1 MGPREH
7 ETGQEK
13 RLLRSQTD
21 CVHGRWPLLLGDPIG
36 LRSDELW
43 REGVHRRWYSVPQ
56 PKAVCPRTEHVV
68 KSRLRSNQAISLNL
82 FCSYCAESP
91 YRFCDCIAN
100 VTRYVF
106 LRTGRSPNHIKQRG
120 SVTSLLGVSHTFGP
134 PHRIRFLVAP
144 NPTNMPSI

>member
-7 ETGQEK
+7 ETGQEEC
-13 RLLRSQTD
+13 LLRSQTD

-56 PKAVCPRTEHVV
+56 PKAVRTRTEHVV
-68 KSRLRSNQAISLNL
+68 ISRLLICPGHKLKSFL
-82 FCSYCAESP
+82 FIEKGNYAESP
-91 YRFCDCIAN
+91 LLVDVVIAN

-106 LRTGRSPNHIKQRG
+106 LRRPTASRRCAAFGG
-120 SVTSLLGVSHTFGP
+120 SHLLLAHRKAQDSLLHL
-134 PHRIRFLVAP
+134 IQQ
-144 NPTNMPSI
+144 I